1 MSTNNLTVVKNLDS
15 RYFISLGY
23 CTKKDPDTVYD
34 NEAEARAANGGDA
47 PSVGFVVIDR
57 TTGGWADFAQQA
69 FAYCEGALQCYNE
82 HVPAQDATLIYNLDD
97 DLALA
102 LFHEDKGSQ
111 LCPDGYVFGFF
122 HLQYQRT
129 DTSAPKFLTCDEAL
143 AYYERFLRGRDEKED
158 EEDSEDGDGE
168 QVITDFSGE
177 YDFLNNGF
185 DQEDNP
191 IHVFGLYF
199 RTAEG
204 AFQSQKCPEQADRFV
219 SYSGREAKRIGAK
232 VPLRKDWN
240 SIKDFVMAE
249 VLLAKFSQDS
259 NLERKLLNTGDAKI
273 EPHNTKHDN
282 YWGSCQCAE
291 CAEKKK
297 ENRLGIILMRVRENL
312 RSCSHG

>member
-57 TTGGWADFAQQA
+57 TTGGWADFAQQGFA
-69 FAYCEGALQCYNE
+69 FYEGALQCYNE
-82 HVPAQDATLIYNLDD
+82 HVPAQNIIPVYNLDD
-97 DLALA
+97 NLALA
-102 LFHEDKGSQ
+102 LFLEGRNSQ
-111 LCPDGYVFGFF
+111 LCPDGYVFGYFDLVHQHAF
-122 HLQYQRT
+122 E
-129 DTSAPKFLTCDEAL
+129 SAPRFHTCDEAL
-143 AYYERFLRGRDEKED
+143 AYYGEFLRDRDEDDEKNG
-158 EEDSEDGDGE
+158 EEDDEE
-168 QVITDFSGE
+168 QVITDFSGD
-177 YDFLNNGF
+177 YAFLNNGF

>member
-1 MSTNNLTVVKNLDS
+1 MAMNDLTIVRELDS
-15 RYFISLGY
+15 RYAVVLGF
-23 CTKKDPDTVYD
+23 CAKGDSGTVYD
-34 NEAEARAANGGDA
+34 NEKEARAANGGDA

-69 FAYCEGALQCYNE
+69 FAYYEGALQCYDE
-82 HVPAQDATLIYNLDD
+82 HVPAQDATLIYGLDGN
-97 DLALA
+97 LALA
-102 LFHEDKGSQ
+102 LFHEDVTSK
-111 LCPDGYVFGFF
+111 LCPDGYVFGFIDQSSQCAF
-122 HLQYQRT
+122 K
-129 DTSAPKFLTCDEAL
+129 SAPKFLTCDEAL
-143 AYYERFLRGRDEKED
+143 AYYERFLKDRDEED
-158 EEDSEDGDGE
+158 EEDGEEDDGD
-168 QVITDFSGE
+168 QVIADFSGE

-185 DQEDNP
+185 DQGDNP
-191 IHVFGLYF
+191 IYVFGLYF

-204 AFQSQKCPEQADRFV
+204 AFQSQKCPAQADAFTDL
-219 SYSGREAKRIGAK
+219 SGRAAKKLGAK

-297 ENRLGIILMRVRENL
+297 ENRLGIILMRVRESL
-312 RSCSHG
+312 KQ